1 MDRSGGFFS
10 SQEGS
15 EDDSNNIV
23 NFAAQIVAD
32 VSEVRDILDDYMVG
46 GEDSLGE
53 EEEERDE
60 LEESYGAGRGPYGT
74 DSAEFTYAEDNSQM
88 QTGESSRLGGEHSFD
103 YSSDQEPSEEEY
115 ISDGESYVSQ
125 EEEDEEEEEEEEEED
140 EEEDEEDDELTG
152 QEEEFEALRALED
165 LESEHSFDE
174 DEERDFDRLR
184 MPFRF
189 RTARVFLRGPSN
201 RSAWVQTEV
210 PLTNFLEGTNNAEG
224 FEIQRFI
231 ESVLPLAAEGTE
243 RQSGIRSVGGGGS
256 VGFQPVFSGNEG
268 IFISAGARP
277 RILGRRRYY
286 SRPSLPSELG
296 ATPFGGRSQ
305 DFNVTSGRQEVSDL
319 LNDMNRSR
327 MSMVSQSNSLDET
340 LHPMASLEQF
350 ERDMMMRD
358 VEWAYSD
365 RLSSLERLEIL
376 SSRSI
381 TGDDGSFSIL
391 GNFLSDDRNV
401 RRLET
406 VISNPCLSISGYGD
420 GIYPRRIIPDSI
432 HFLGLHRSNRKD
444 SNTNNNTNDR
454 KAGNIIRSRWFT
466 SCIGNGVSQDL
477 PDVDVPPVGLT
488 KSFCV
493 TAFTVLREL
502 FHMREKAASAVEKSA
517 EVVEQKGSLL
527 ETMDTEETATMEGLE
542 DNRQSIIE
550 NEEQQ
555 QQMVS
560 CGVQEEDSTS
570 TNNNNNN
577 DSLIVSSSMSN
588 EMEIVATCN
597 EERNQD
603 TMEEQ
608 QQEEQNTTSLE
619 ERGQEPTRV
628 SSTTP
633 QLPGGLTVDAPA
645 NEDPAIIEAAIRNTG
660 IDPTFLAALP
670 EDERSEILASHI
682 AQLAT
687 RNTSNV
693 SQGGMDENVSSLNE
707 EFLAAL
713 PPEIRREVVEQE
725 AEYRRRRERE
735 AAAAE
740 SSAAENSHGTD
751 LDNASFL
758 ATLSPAL
765 REEILATADEAF
777 LATLPPSMVA
787 EARMIRERSF
797 RRGRHGTSLEEFA
810 SAGVSRPGLSSSDR
824 FRERRGSLLIALA
837 KGDSCVEDPREGYPL
852 FSTESLY
859 ALMNL
864 FLRSNSDMKQKLFYI
879 LVSACSHRDIRR
891 KLARILFSLLI
902 PHLQDTTH
910 QLALDIQQ
918 KLKSDPAY
926 YTRLVLDLLT
936 GLVSRDD
943 RMASCF
949 LECFEN
955 SCRPIFVELVNL
967 LTSSFFQE
975 DMILAQSLVSL
986 LNTVI
991 YHAPFILGA
1000 SKKVEE
1006 PPLTENDSASEDSDR
1021 SSSRATTTTL
1031 EESSH
1036 ETVHNNNNTTTNGDK
1051 MTDTVT
1057 EYLSSLDFSVSP
1069 QVMSQLVQLFP
1080 PDTFT
1085 EKTFHRVYVIIQVLC
1100 KWSKTNQMIAL
1111 DTLSAATCEL
1121 GTVVTHRWRQII
1133 SNIEKRLEQG
1143 KKKDDILE
1151 EFADSR
1157 STEELQLVRIV
1168 RSFSS
1173 LIHQLKEESET
1184 AEKAEQAKIRLLR
1197 QLKPLWDALSDMLKY
1212 LEGSFSDGKSQ
1223 TKLATQQQKND
1234 LLQVVK
1240 TLRENRSSRHNLHP
1254 SLARIWPVMETFLIA
1269 HDDVKED
1276 KGESISVSADLHDGK
1291 KRSAE
1296 EMELIKFLEQ
1306 HQESFNGILRT
1317 KPMLLERSFRAALQ
1331 FPQFIDFDNKKAYF
1345 RSLLRKKYSSSR
1357 SSIRIH
1363 VRREQVFEDS
1373 YHQLRLRTPEEM
1385 RGQLHVQFV
1394 GEEGIDAGGVTRE
1407 WYTILARKIFDLNYA
1422 LFIKS
1427 AGKSSTFQPNPL
1439 SYVNE
1444 DHLGFFKFVGRIIGK
1459 AIFDGQILDAY
1470 FTRSFYK
1477 HMLGIKPNYHDLEAL
1492 DPDYYKSLQWILE
1505 NDITGLLDLT
1515 MSAEIDEFGTTKV
1528 VDLVPNGRNIPVT
1541 EENKVEYVKLVTDL
1555 RMTRSIQHQINA
1567 FLEGFHEIIAQ
1578 EDIRVFNEI
1587 ELELLMSGLPD
1598 IDIADLKANIEYSG
1612 YTASSPQI
1620 QWFWQA
1626 VSEMSKEDHARL
1638 VMFITGTSKVPLEG
1652 FGALQGM
1659 DGPQR
1664 LQIHRVPG
1672 DSLRLPSSHT
1682 CFNHLDLPEYDSYEK
1697 LKERLL
1703 TAIREGGEGF
1713 GFG

>member
-1 MDRSGGFFS
+1 MA
-10 SQEGS
+10 
-15 EDDSNNIV
+15 N
-23 NFAAQIVAD
+23 
-32 VSEVRDILDDYMVG
+32 
-46 GEDSLGE
+46 
-53 EEEERDE
+53 
-60 LEESYGAGRGPYGT
+60 GRP
-74 DSAEFTYAEDNSQM
+74 
-88 QTGESSRLGGEHSFD
+88 
-103 YSSDQEPSEEEY
+103 
-115 ISDGESYVSQ
+115 
-125 EEEDEEEEEEEEEED
+125 
-140 EEEDEEDDELTG
+140 
-152 QEEEFEALRALED
+152 
-165 LESEHSFDE
+165 
-174 DEERDFDRLR
+174 
-184 MPFRF
+184 
-189 RTARVFLRGPSN
+189 
-201 RSAWVQTEV
+201 
-210 PLTNFLEGTNNAEG
+210 
-224 FEIQRFI
+224 
-231 ESVLPLAAEGTE
+231 
-243 RQSGIRSVGGGGS
+243 
-256 VGFQPVFSGNEG
+256 
-268 IFISAGARP
+268 
-277 RILGRRRYY
+277 
-286 SRPSLPSELG
+286 
-296 ATPFGGRSQ
+296 
-305 DFNVTSGRQEVSDL
+305 EVSDL
-319 LNDMNRSR
+319 LNGVNRSR
-327 MSMVSQSNSLDET
+327 VSVVSLSNSFDDT
-340 LHPMASLEQF
+340 LHPMASFEQV
-350 ERDMMMRD
+350 ERDMMRRD
-358 VEWAYSD
+358 VEYSHSD

-381 TGDDGSFSIL
+381 TGDDSSFSIF
-391 GNFLSDDRNV
+391 GGFLSDERNN
-401 RRLET
+401 RRLQT
-406 VISNPCLSISGYGD
+406 VLSNLSLNACGYGD
-420 GIYPRRIIPDSI
+420 GIYPRRIIPDPVN
-432 HFLGLHRSNRKD
+432 FLGLNRANRKD
-444 SNTNNNTNDR
+444 STNSDR
-454 KAGNIIRSRWFT
+454 KVGSVIRSRWFT
-466 SCIGNGVSQDL
+466 SSVGNGVNEDV
-477 PDVDVPPVGLT
+477 PDVDVAPVGLT

-493 TAFTVLREL
+493 TAFTILREL
-502 FHMREKAASAVEKSA
+502 FRIKENASSAEKSS
-517 EVVEQKGSLL
+517 EHVKGEGSHS
-527 ETMDTEETATMEGLE
+527 EAAIDNQENSAAMEGLE
-542 DNRQSIIE
+542 ENIGSMEESNEGENIILSTDDN
-550 NEEQQ
+550 NY
-555 QQMVS
+555 
-560 CGVQEEDSTS
+560 
-570 TNNNNNN
+570 N
-577 DSLIVSSSMSN
+577 SLVSSLSDPNRPN
-588 EMEIVATCN
+588 EMEGVVTETR
-597 EERNQD
+597 EEHSQG
-603 TMEEQ
+603 
-608 QQEEQNTTSLE
+608 LE
-619 ERGQEPTRV
+619 EDGTSQLSTRREL
-628 SSTTP
+628 STTP

-670 EDERSEILASHI
+670 EDERAEILASHI

-687 RNTSNV
+687 RNTASEA
-693 SQGGMDENVSSLNE
+693 QTMDENVSSLNE

-735 AAAAE
+735 QELGAE
-740 SSAAENSHGTD
+740 SSAEGNYNGSD

-765 REEILATADEAF
+765 REDILATADETF
-777 LATLPPSMVA
+777 LSTLPPSMVA

-797 RRGRHGTSLEEFA
+797 RRGRHMSSLEELT
-810 SAGVSRPGLSSSDR
+810 SGGISGSRQSSSSNR
-824 FRERRGSLLIALA
+824 NRYGEHREGLLIALA
-837 KGDSCVEDPREGYPL
+837 KGDSNVEDPREGYPV
-852 FSTESLY
+852 FSVDALY
-859 ALMNL
+859 ALVNL
-864 FLRSNSDMKQKLFYI
+864 FLRSSSEMKQKLFYVI
-879 LVSACSHRDIRR
+879 VSSCSHRDIRQR
-891 KLARILFSLLI
+891 LSKILLCILSPSLIVQDGNENPEQYLA
-902 PHLQDTTH
+902 P
-910 QLALDIQQ
+910 DIRQSMQ
-918 KLKSDPAY
+918 SDPVY
-926 YTRLVLDLLT
+926 YTKIVLDLLT

-949 LECFEN
+949 LQCCGKEA
-955 SCRPIFVELVNL
+955 SSQPVFVALVNL
-967 LTSSFFQE
+967 LTSPFFQE
-975 DMILAQSLVSL
+975 NITLAQNLVSL

-991 YHAPFILGA
+991 YHAPFLLG
-1000 SKKVEE
+1000 SKKVEQT
-1006 PPLTENDSASEDSDR
+1006 PLTENDSASEDSDR
-1021 SSSRATTTTL
+1021 SSPSRTS
-1031 EESSH
+1031 EQPSH
-1036 ETVHNNNNTTTNGDK
+1036 ETTNVSQSNPSNDK

-1057 EYLSSLDFSVSP
+1057 DYLSSLDFCVSP
-1069 QVMSQLVQLFP
+1069 QVMSQLIQLFP

-1085 EKTFHRVYVIIQVLC
+1085 EKMFHRVFVLIEVLC
-1100 KWSKTNQMIAL
+1100 KWSKTNQMNAL
-1111 DTLSAATCEL
+1111 DTLSLATCDL
-1121 GTVVTHRWRQII
+1121 GKMVTNRLRQIVN
-1133 SNIEKRLEQG
+1133 NIEKRMEDD
-1143 KKKDDILE
+1143 KKIDDILE

-1173 LIHQLKEESET
+1173 LIRQLKEEKET
-1184 AEKAEQAKIRLLR
+1184 AKRAEEAKVHLLR
-1197 QLKPLWDALSDMLKY
+1197 ELKPLWDALSDMLKY
-1212 LEGSFSDGKSQ
+1212 LEASFSDGRSQ
-1223 TKLATQQQKND
+1223 TKLAAKQQKNN
-1234 LLQVVK
+1234 LLEVVK
-1240 TLRENRSSRHNLHP
+1240 TLRENRSGRHNLQP

-1276 KGESISVSADLHDGK
+1276 KGEPTPSADLYDGK

-1296 EMELIKFLEQ
+1296 EVELMKFLEQ

-1317 KPMLLERSFRAALQ
+1317 KPMLLERNFRAALQ

-1345 RSLLRKKYSSSR
+1345 RSLLKKKYSSNR

-1528 VDLVPNGRNIPVT
+1528 VDLIPNGRYIPVT

-1555 RMTRSIQHQINA
+1555 RMTRSIQHQINS
-1567 FLEGFHEIIAQ
+1567 FLEGFHELIAQ

-1638 VMFITGTSKVPLEG
+1638 IMFITGTSKVPLEG

>member
-15 EDDSNNIV
+15 EDDNSNIV

-32 VSEVRDILDDYMVG
+32 VAQVRDILDDYMEG
-46 GEDSLGE
+46 GEDSF
-53 EEEERDE
+53 EEREEE
-60 LEESYGAGRGPYGT
+60 LEEEYGPVRGHLATGPMSSSGL
-74 DSAEFTYAEDNSQM
+74 DSPGLSYAEDNSQM
-88 QTGESSRLGGEHSFD
+88 QTGGASGLEEEQSFD
-103 YSSDQEPSEEEY
+103 YLSDREHSEEEY
-115 ISDGESYVSQ
+115 ISDAESYLSHDDDD
-125 EEEDEEEEEEEEEED
+125 EDDDDDEEDDMTGQEDED
-140 EEEDEEDDELTG
+140 EEEDI
-152 QEEEFEALRALED
+152 EALRAMED
-165 LESEHSFDE
+165 LDSEHSFGE
-174 DEERDFDRLR
+174 DDERDLDRLR

-189 RTARVFLRGPSN
+189 RTARVFLRGPSS
-201 RSAWVQTEV
+201 RGAWIQTEV
-210 PLTNFLEGTNNAEG
+210 PLTHFLEGTYNSEG

-231 ESVLPLAAEGTE
+231 ESVLPLATEGVD
-243 RQSGIRSVGGGGS
+243 RPSGLRTGGLNPAFG
-256 VGFQPVFSGNEG
+256 GNEG
-268 IFISAGARP
+268 IFVSAGSRP
-277 RILGRRRYY
+277 RIIGRRRF
-286 SRPSLPSELG
+286 SRPTLPSELG
-296 ATPFGGRSQ
+296 RVQMGRSQ
-305 DFNVTSGRQEVSDL
+305 EYNMTNGRPEVSDL
-319 LNDMNRSR
+319 LNGMNRSR
-327 MSMVSQSNSLDET
+327 VSVISHSHSLDDT
-340 LHPMASLEQF
+340 LHPMASLEQV

-358 VEWAYSD
+358 VEYSHSE

-391 GNFLSDDRNV
+391 GGVLSDDRNN
-401 RRLET
+401 RRLQT
-406 VISNPCLSISGYGD
+406 ILSNPLLTASGYGD
-420 GIYPRRIIPDSI
+420 GIYPRRIIPDPVN
-432 HFLGLHRSNRKD
+432 FLGLHRSNRKD
-444 SNTNNNTNDR
+444 STNSDR
-454 KAGNIIRSRWFT
+454 KFGNGIRSRWFT
-466 SCIGNGVSQDL
+466 DSFGNGVSEDL
-477 PDVDVPPVGLT
+477 PDVEVPPIGLT
-488 KSFCV
+488 KSFC
-493 TAFTVLREL
+493 TNAFTILREL
-502 FHMREKAASAVEKSA
+502 FHIRENASSGEKSSEHVKEDDSKA
-517 EVVEQKGSLL
+517 EAVDSQEYHTAMEEEYIGSMEPLNEDENMNSL
-527 ETMDTEETATMEGLE
+527 TEDETLVASPSDPNRTHEMEGLVTE
-542 DNRQSIIE
+542 
-550 NEEQQ
+550 
-555 QQMVS
+555 
-560 CGVQEEDSTS
+560 T
-570 TNNNNNN
+570 
-577 DSLIVSSSMSN
+577 
-588 EMEIVATCN
+588 
-597 EERNQD
+597 
-603 TMEEQ
+603 
-608 QQEEQNTTSLE
+608 LE
-619 ERGQEPTRV
+619 ERPREEDGSCEISNRRD
-628 SSTTP
+628 SSSTP
-633 QLPGGLTVDAPA
+633 QLPGGLSVDAPA

-670 EDERSEILASHI
+670 EDERAEILASHI
-682 AQLAT
+682 SQLAT
-687 RNTSNV
+687 RNTSNETQ
-693 SQGGMDENVSSLNE
+693 SMDENVSSLNE

-735 AAAAE
+735 QDLGAE
-740 SSAAENSHGTD
+740 SAAEGISNGSD

-765 REEILATADEAF
+765 REEILATADEVF
-777 LATLPPSMVA
+777 LSTLPPSMVA
-787 EARMIRERSF
+787 EARMVRERSF
-797 RRGRHGTSLEEFA
+797 RRGRHMSSLEELT
-810 SAGVSRPGLSSSDR
+810 SAGIAGAQHSSNTSRY
-824 FRERRGSLLIALA
+824 REHRGGLLIALA
-837 KGDSCVEDPREGYPL
+837 KGDSTVEDPREGYPV
-852 FSTESLY
+852 FSVDALY
-859 ALMNL
+859 ALVNL
-864 FLRSNSDMKQKLFYI
+864 FLRSNSEMKQKLFYVI
-879 LVSACSHRDIRR
+879 VSSSSHRDIRQR
-891 KLARILFSLLI
+891 LSRILFSILS
-902 PHLQDTTH
+902 PHLIMQDGNENPE
-910 QLALDIQQ
+910 QYLAPDIRQ
-918 KLKSDPAY
+918 KMQSDPVY
-926 YTRLVLDLLT
+926 YTKLVLDLLT

-949 LECFEN
+949 LQCCGKE
-955 SCRPIFVELVNL
+955 SSSSQPVFVGLVNL
-967 LTSSFFQE
+967 LTHPFFQE
-975 DMILAQSLVSL
+975 NITLAQNLVSL

-991 YHAPFILGA
+991 YHAPFMLG
-1000 SKKVEE
+1000 SKKLDQT
-1006 PPLTENDSASEDSDR
+1006 PLTESDTTSEDSDR
-1021 SSSRATTTTL
+1021 STRTVEDTSREAAAHSS
-1031 EESSH
+1031 SS
-1036 ETVHNNNNTTTNGDK
+1036 GDK
-1051 MTDTVT
+1051 VTDTVT
-1057 EYLSSLDFSVSP
+1057 DYLSSLDFSVSP
-1069 QVMSQLVQLFP
+1069 QVMSQLIQLFP

-1085 EKTFHRVYVIIQVLC
+1085 EKMFHRVFIIIEVLC

-1111 DTLSAATCEL
+1111 DTLSVATCEL
-1121 GTVVTHRWRQII
+1121 GKMVTSRLRQTV
-1133 SNIEKRLEQG
+1133 SNIERRLQQD
-1143 KKKDDILE
+1143 KKIDDILE
-1151 EFADSR
+1151 DFADSR

-1173 LIHQLKEESET
+1173 LLRQLKEEQET
-1184 AEKAEQAKIRLLR
+1184 GKRAEEAKVHLLR
-1197 QLKPLWDALSDMLKY
+1197 ELKPLWDALSDMLKY
-1212 LEGSFSDGKSQ
+1212 LEGSFSDGWSQ
-1223 TKLATQQQKND
+1223 KLATKQQKNN
-1234 LLQVVK
+1234 LLEVVK
-1240 TLRENRSSRHNLHP
+1240 TLRENRSGRHNLQP
-1254 SLARIWPVMETFLIA
+1254 SLARIWPVMETFLVA

-1276 KGESISVSADLHDGK
+1276 KGEATSSALDLHDGK

-1296 EMELIKFLEQ
+1296 VELMKFLEQ

-1345 RSLLRKKYSSSR
+1345 RSLLRRKYSSNR

-1385 RGQLHVQFV
+1385 KGQLHVQFV

-1515 MSAEIDEFGTTKV
+1515 MSADIDEFGTTKV

-1567 FLEGFHEIIAQ
+1567 FLEGFHELIAQ

-1638 VMFITGTSKVPLEG
+1638 IMFITGTSKVPLEG